1 MQAFDKVISRD
12 KIGVISYEFTFQ
24 VKRKER

>member
-12 KIGVISYEFTFQ
+12 GIGVISYESTFQ